1 MQRGQ
6 REGRG
11 RVGVGQATTPTQA
24 ASNWLL
30 GSCGCCKERETDR
43 QTDRQ
48 TDRVRVRDRQR
59 QKERERE
66 YLITLECRR
75 TAKIVIKVLLLVSIP
90 STNKHLSAT

>member
-1 MQRGQ
+1 MWDKLQHQRKQHPIGYW
-6 REGRG
+6 G
-11 RVGVGQATTPTQA
+11 RVDAV
-24 ASNWLL
+24 
-30 GSCGCCKERETDR
+30 KRERETDR